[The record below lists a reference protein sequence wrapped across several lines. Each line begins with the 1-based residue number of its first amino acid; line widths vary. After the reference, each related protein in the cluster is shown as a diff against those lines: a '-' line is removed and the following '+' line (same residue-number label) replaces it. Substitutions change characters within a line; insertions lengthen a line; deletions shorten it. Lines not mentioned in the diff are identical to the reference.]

1 MSVDV
6 LAVVSLGIALP
17 QQTKT
22 KQINIAMCITI
33 LNFQSCHDRNKLS
46 SLYKWWFKC
55 SNPS

>member
-46 SLYKWWFKC
+46 SLYK
-55 SNPS
+55 